1 MSLVDLF
8 KQRFSGITI
17 LFLLFLLILTVNS
30 SAQSDLKLTDKQKV
44 DSTLLSDTNV
54 LTKSDYLSELEKLL
68 EAQNKVPGI
77 INGFDN
83 LEDIESSLEDDDS
96 ILSLIKTRLGGA
108 KDRTVSLKT
117 LQTFNRLLDELQNNI
132 QNDYQSDLNSYSTQL
147 DNLKREL
154 FAFRKDTIIQ
164 KIYKSTELRNEF
176 LPQLLQVRTKWKTTD
191 SLISETSQLIKNLKA
206 KASSNAYET
215 TDLLSTID
223 DLTSETAINAFGK
236 ERRYLWE
243 PINKSLI
250 AKNYSSFQKKLE
262 IEKQISDYYFDN
274 TQTNRQL
281 PFVVGI
287 IFFLWV
293 LYNYNSLKRRSKL
306 AVLQKFNF
314 QYITAW
320 PLWGSL
326 VFVASLTPLFDLAA
340 PALYT
345 ESAGIVTLLILTIFF
360 IKRLPLPI
368 FIMWCVFSLLFLT
381 HPALRFIGMP
391 IYQERMYMF
400 CINIASSIFGVVALI
415 KLWKKAASYKA
426 VLWIGVF
433 YTVLNINAVFC
444 NLFGRVTLSQIS
456 YAASTYGFAQAVSLT
471 VLCHLIK
478 EAILLQIQSSR
489 IRKRYPEAFEF
500 APIEKGVL
508 KLTGLFASILWL
520 IVFADNI
527 NVLDKSQDW
536 ITSILNEEHT
546 IGSFTFSFG
555 GIFLFLGIIWIANFF
570 QKYISYFF
578 GDLGEDMQVDNK
590 EGRSRLLMTR
600 LIVLIAGFML
610 AVAASGLPIDK
621 ITIILGALSVGIGLG
636 LQNIVNNFVSGVILI
651 FDRTLRIG
659 DIVEVSDKKGR
670 VREIGIRT
678 SRLLTDDGAEIIIPN
693 GDVVSHNIINWTLT
707 NANVR
712 MNLTF
717 TIAKPYDIDK
727 VISICRD
734 EIISNENVL
743 TQKEP
748 EILITAVTPTS
759 GTVKVYFWCKSI
771 TATEATYSA
780 LYPAIYAK
788 LEAEEMK
795 LL

>member
-1 MSLVDLF
+1 MYKLNYF
-8 KQRFSGITI
+8 KCYFFIFLIVS
-17 LFLLFLLILTVNS
+17 LLFALSTTCF
-30 SAQSDLKLTDKQKV
+30 AQSELKLLDRQKV
-44 DSTLLSDTNV
+44 DSALLSDTNE
-54 LTKSDYLSELEKLL
+54 LSKSDYLSELEKLL
-68 EAQNKVPGI
+68 EAQNKVPDI
-77 INGFDN
+77 ISGFDN
-83 LEDIESSLEDDDS
+83 LEEIENSLDDDDS
-96 ILSLIKTRLGGA
+96 LLNLIKIRLGSA

-132 QNDYQSDLNSYSTQL
+132 QNDYQNDLNNYSSQL

-154 FAFRKDTIIQ
+154 FAFRKDSILQ
-164 KIYKSTELRNEF
+164 KIYKSAELRNEF

-191 SLISETSQLIKNLKA
+191 SLIGETSNLIKKLKS
-206 KASSNAYET
+206 KASSNSYET
-215 TDLLSTID
+215 TDLIYTID
-223 DLTSETAINAFGK
+223 DLTTETAINAFGK
-236 ERRYLWE
+236 ERSYLWE
-243 PINKSLI
+243 PIDKSLI
-250 AKNYSSFQKKLE
+250 TNNYSSFQKKLE

-274 TQTNRQL
+274 TQNNRQL
-281 PFVVGI
+281 PFVIGI
-287 IFFLWV
+287 VFFLWV
-293 LYNYNSLKRRSKL
+293 VYNFYSLKRRSKL
-306 AVLQKFNF
+306 SVLEKFNF
-314 QYITAW
+314 QFITAW

-360 IKRLPLPI
+360 IKRLPLHI
-368 FIMWCVFSLLFLT
+368 LIIWCIFSLLFMT
-381 HPALRFIGMP
+381 HPILRFIGMP

-400 CINIASSIFGVVALI
+400 CINIASSIFGVIALI
-415 KLWKKAASYKA
+415 KLWKKASAYKA

-433 YTVLNINAVFC
+433 YTLLNINAVFC

-471 VLCHLIK
+471 VLCYLIK
-478 EAILLQIQSSR
+478 EAILLQIQSIR
-489 IRKRYPEAFEF
+489 IRKRYPEVFEF
-500 APIEKGVL
+500 VPIEKGVL
-508 KLTGLFASILWL
+508 KLTGLFAIILWL
-520 IVFADNI
+520 IAFADNI
-527 NVLDKSQDW
+527 NVLDKSQDL
-536 ITSILNEEHT
+536 ITTILNEVHT
-546 IGSFTFSFG
+546 VGSFTFSIG
-555 GIFLFLGIIWIANFF
+555 GILLFLGIIWVANFF

-600 LIVLIAGFML
+600 LIVLIAGFLL

-707 NANVR
+707 NPNVR
-712 MNLTF
+712 MNLSF

-727 VISICRD
+727 IISICRN
-734 EIISNENVL
+734 EVISNENVL
-743 TQKEP
+743 SGKEP
-748 EILITAVTPTS
+748 EVLITALTPTS
-759 GTVKVYFWCKSI
+759 GTVKVYFWCNSI
-771 TATEATYSA
+771 TAIEATYST

-788 LEAEEMK
+788 IEAEEMK

>member
-1 MSLVDLF
+1 M
-8 KQRFSGITI
+8 
-17 LFLLFLLILTVNS
+17 LILNS
-30 SAQSDLKLTDKQKV
+30 VKLKIFTRTLFVWFFILGLTATCFAQGDLKLLDRQNV

-54 LTKSDYLSELEKLL
+54 LTKSDYLTELEKLL
-68 EAQNKVPGI
+68 EAQNKVSGI
-77 INGFDN
+77 IAGFDN
-83 LEDIESSLEDDDS
+83 LEDIETGLDDDDS
-96 ILSLIKTRLGGA
+96 LLYLIKTRLGA
-108 KDRTVSLKT
+108 ANDRTVSLKT
-117 LQTFNRLLDELQNNI
+117 LQTFNRLLDELQDNI
-132 QNDYQSDLNSYSTQL
+132 QNNYQTSLADYGNQL

-154 FAFRKDTIIQ
+154 FLFRKDTIIQ
-164 KIYKSTELRNEF
+164 KIYKDAELRKQF
-176 LPQLLQVRTKWKTTD
+176 LPQLIDIRSKWKVTD
-191 SLISETSQLIKNLKA
+191 SLVGETASLIKKLKE
-206 KASSNAYET
+206 KTSSNSYVT
-215 TDLLSTID
+215 TELLSKID
-223 DLTSETAINAFGK
+223 DLTAITALDAFGK

-243 PINKSLI
+243 PIDKNLVAKS
-250 AKNYSSFQKKLE
+250 YSSFEKKLE

-274 TQTNRQL
+274 TQNNRQL
-281 PFVVGI
+281 PFVMGI

-293 LYNYNSLKRRSKL
+293 VYNFNSLKRRSKL
-306 AVLQKFNF
+306 SVIDKFSF
-314 QYITAW
+314 RFITAW

-360 IKRLPLPI
+360 ARRLPLPV
-368 FIMWCVFSLLFLT
+368 FIMWCIFSLLFLT

-400 CINIASSIFGVVALI
+400 CINLASSVFGIIALI
-415 KLWKKAASYKA
+415 KTWKKAAAYKIM
-426 VLWIGVF
+426 LWVGVF
-433 YTVLNINAVFC
+433 YTILNIVAVFC

-456 YAASTYGFAQAVSLT
+456 YAASNYGFAQAVSLT
-471 VLCHLIK
+471 VLCYSIK
-478 EAILLQIQSSR
+478 EAVLLQIQSSR
-489 IRKRYPEAFEF
+489 IRKRYPEVFEF
-500 APIEKGVL
+500 ASIEKGVL
-508 KLTGLFASILWL
+508 KLTGLFACILWL

-527 NVLDKSQDW
+527 NVLDKSQDF
-536 ITSILNEEHT
+536 ITSILHEEHT
-546 IGSFTFSFG
+546 VGSFTFSFG
-555 GIFLFLGIIWIANFF
+555 GIFLFLGIIWVANFF

-600 LIVLIAGFML
+600 LIVLIAGFLL

-659 DIVEVSDKKGR
+659 DIVEVSDKRGR

-693 GDVVSHNIINWTLT
+693 GDVVSHDIINWTLT
-707 NANVR
+707 NPNVR

-727 VISICRD
+727 IIAICRN
-734 EIISNENVL
+734 EILSNENVL

-748 EILITAVTPTS
+748 EVLITAITPTS
-759 GTVKVYFWCKSI
+759 GTVKVYFWCNSI
-771 TATEATYSA
+771 TATEATYST

-788 LEAEEMK
+788 LEVEEMK